1 MSCLLLIKS
10 SSGGTL
16 ALKNLGFHY
25 KSLFGPDYAS
35 IFFSQGWW
43 IIRKFG
49 MVMGDTSN
57 DVTGALIFY
66 SILLD
71 SKSGVCNSKLFNFAV
86 SRCLLESTSPQK
98 FISYV
103 ILVQT
108 LKHNAFVL
116 LVRCKIDL
124 YAPFLSILY
133 SAGEGDQKLLYAE
146 LLEHEACCDHF
157 FYYLYYFST
166 YYLRIMFSLS

>member
-25 KSLFGPDYAS
+25 KSLFGPDNAS

-57 DVTGALIFY
+57 DVTGALLFTQFY
-66 SILLD
+66 WIPNQGFATQNYLILLFP
-71 SKSGVCNSKLFNFAV
+71 GA
-86 SRCLLESTSPQK
+86 
-98 FISYV
+98 
-103 ILVQT
+103 
-108 LKHNAFVL
+108 
-116 LVRCKIDL
+116 
-124 YAPFLSILY
+124 FLSLQ
-133 SAGEGDQKLLYAE
+133 ALK
-146 LLEHEACCDHF
+146 
-157 FYYLYYFST
+157 
-166 YYLRIMFSLS
+166 SLFLM